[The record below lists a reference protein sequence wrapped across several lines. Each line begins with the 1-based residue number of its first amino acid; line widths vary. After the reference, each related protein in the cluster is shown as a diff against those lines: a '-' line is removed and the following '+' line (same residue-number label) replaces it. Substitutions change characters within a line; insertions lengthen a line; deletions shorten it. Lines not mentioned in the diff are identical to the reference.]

1 MRPLDFCLVVVCLAV
16 AAPTVAQDTLT
27 FENGNVLTGRMKRL
41 ERGELVLD
49 LPIADGDVFV
59 DWNRVVLVES
69 QRIFQFH
76 TRAGARFLGRI
87 QPETDPELG
96 TLVVEVGGVTQTYER
111 DEIVLM
117 VETVG
122 ELSGLL
128 RISVGAGL
136 TLAKSN
142 DQRQLNAD
150 SSVTYETPNY
160 HFNASTNSIFNK
172 QRGSD
177 DTNRHSVNIRLTRA
191 FGPRWGLS
199 VINTYLTNNEQ
210 DLDLRTVVGGG
221 PSLTV
226 VRNNQVE
233 LVALTGLVWNNEQ
246 YAPEADLETHDA
258 VEGLLGAE
266 FSFFEF
272 KQWELSST
280 YLFYP
285 SISAGGRVR
294 QSLDARLRLR
304 LVRGKPFWLNFSQTL
319 DLDNDPPEGT
329 PGTDYVT
336 TMSLSWTFP

>member
-1 MRPLDFCLVVVCLAV
+1 MTKTCL
-16 AAPTVAQDTLT
+16 
-27 FENGNVLTGRMKRL
+27 K
-41 ERGELVLD
+41 
-49 LPIADGDVFV
+49 DGVHL
-59 DWNRVVLVES
+59 W
-69 QRIFQFH
+69 
-76 TRAGARFLGRI
+76 
-87 QPETDPELG
+87 
-96 TLVVEVGGVTQTYER
+96 
-111 DEIVLM
+111 
-117 VETVG
+117 
-122 ELSGLL
+122 
-128 RISVGAGL
+128 
-136 TLAKSN
+136 
-142 DQRQLNAD
+142 
-150 SSVTYETPNY
+150 
-160 HFNASTNSIFNK
+160 
-172 QRGSD
+172 
-177 DTNRHSVNIRLTRA
+177 LTRA